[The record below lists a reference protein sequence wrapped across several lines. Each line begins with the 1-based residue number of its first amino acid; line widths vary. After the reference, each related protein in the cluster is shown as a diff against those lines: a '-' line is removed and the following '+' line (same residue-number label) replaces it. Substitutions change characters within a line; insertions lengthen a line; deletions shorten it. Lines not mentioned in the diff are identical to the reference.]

1 MTDGNDGPAKARYSA
16 SMTDD
21 APRPAAIADVHV
33 EAPARVLIVED
44 DPGMRVLIVRA
55 LHGEGIEAIGA
66 RDESEAWPL
75 LDAGGI
81 DLVMLDV
88 MLPGR
93 SGLDL
98 LGDIRERHPAIP
110 IIMVSALGGESDRIA
125 GLDRGADDYVAKPFG
140 RGELLAR
147 VRAALRRARAP
158 VAGGSRGDIARFA
171 GWTLD
176 LRRRTL
182 LAPDETAVELSG
194 AEHDLLAILV
204 QQPQRVIGRERLLE
218 LSRARRA
225 QASDRSIDV
234 LVSRLRRK
242 LGDSDN
248 GDTLIRTVRGRGYML
263 AADVERC

>member
-1 MTDGNDGPAKARYSA
+1 MTETDMHSA
-16 SMTDD
+16 H
-21 APRPAAIADVHV
+21 PAADIAADM
-33 EAPARVLIVED
+33 PARVLIVED
-44 DPGMRVLIVRA
+44 DAGMRVLLVRA

-66 RDESEAWPL
+66 RDENEAWPL
-75 LDAGGI
+75 LAAGGI

-93 SGLDL
+93 SGLDML
-98 LGDIRERHPAIP
+98 DDIRARHPILP
-110 IIMVSALGGESDRIA
+110 VIMVSALGGEADRIA
-125 GLDRGADDYVAKPFG
+125 GLDRGADDYVAKPFS

-158 VAGGSRGDIARFA
+158 VVADMPRGDIARFA

-182 LAPDETAVELSG
+182 TAPDGTAVELSG

-204 QQPQRVIGRERLLE
+204 QHPHRVIGRERLLE

-242 LGDSDN
+242 LGDSDQ

-263 AADVERC
+263 AADVTRS

>member
-1 MTDGNDGPAKARYSA
+1 MTDTDPALADPT
-16 SMTDD
+16 TD
-21 APRPAAIADVHV
+21 
-33 EAPARVLIVED
+33 APARVLIVED
-44 DPGMRVLIVRA
+44 DPGMRVLLVRA
-55 LHGEGIEAIGA
+55 LHGEGIEALGA
-66 RDESEAWPL
+66 RDEKEAWPL

-98 LGDIRERHPAIP
+98 IGDIRARHPGIP
-110 IIMVSALGGESDRIA
+110 IIMVSALGGEADRIA
-125 GLDRGADDYVAKPFG
+125 GLDRGADDYVAKPFS

-147 VRAALRRARAP
+147 VRAALRRARTP
-158 VAGGSRGDIARFA
+158 VVTTASRGDIARFA

-182 LAPDETAVELSG
+182 LAPDGAAVELSG

-204 QQPQRVIGRERLLE
+204 QQPHRIIGRERLLE

-242 LGDSDN
+242 LGDVDN
-248 GDTLIRTVRGRGYML
+248 GEDLIRTVRGRGYML
-263 AADVERC
+263 AADVERS

>member
-1 MTDGNDGPAKARYSA
+1 MSDIEDSPQPE
-16 SMTDD
+16 DPIVD
-21 APRPAAIADVHV
+21 
-33 EAPARVLIVED
+33 APARVLIVED
-44 DPGMRVLIVRA
+44 DPGMRVLLLRA

-66 RDESEAWPL
+66 RDGNEARPL
-75 LDAGGI
+75 LEAGGV
-81 DLVMLDV
+81 DLVMMDV

-98 LGDIRERHPAIP
+98 IGDIREVHPAMP
-110 IIMVSALGGESDRIA
+110 IIMVSALGSEADRIA

-140 RGELLAR
+140 KGELLAR
-147 VRAALRRARAP
+147 VRAALRRARTP
-158 VAGGSRGDIARFA
+158 VAGTPRSDIARFA

-176 LRRRTL
+176 LRRRALT
-182 LAPDETAVELSG
+182 APDGTAVDLSG

-204 QQPQRVIGRERLLE
+204 MQPNRVIGRERLLE

-234 LVSRLRRK
+234 LISRLRRK
-242 LGDSDN
+242 LGDSDA
-248 GDTLIRTVRGRGYML
+248 GEALIRTVRGRGYML

>member
-1 MTDGNDGPAKARYSA
+1 MAVNEHMTTG
-16 SMTDD
+16 TDD
-21 APRPAAIADVHV
+21 FLSSFDIPAD
-33 EAPARVLIVED
+33 EPARVLIVED
-44 DPGMRVLIVRA
+44 DPGMRVLLVRA
-55 LHGEGIEAIGA
+55 LHGEGLEAVGA
-66 RDESEAWPL
+66 RDEREAWPL
-75 LDAGGI
+75 LEAGGI
-81 DLVMLDV
+81 DLVMMDV

-93 SGLDL
+93 SGLEL
-98 LGDIRERHPAIP
+98 IGDVRARHPAVP
-110 IIMVSALGGESDRIA
+110 IIMVSALGSEADRIA

-140 RGELLAR
+140 KGELLAR
-147 VRAALRRARAP
+147 VRAALRRSRAP
-158 VAGGSRGDIARFA
+158 AATPGTPRGDIARFA

-182 LAPDETAVELSG
+182 TAPDGAAVDLSG

-204 QQPQRVIGRERLLE
+204 QQPNRVIGRERLLE

-242 LGDSDN
+242 LGDSDA

>member
-1 MTDGNDGPAKARYSA
+1 MSETDESPAPF
-16 SMTDD
+16 DL
-21 APRPAAIADVHV
+21 PAD
-33 EAPARVLIVED
+33 APARVLIIED
-44 DPGMRVLIVRA
+44 DPGMRVLLVRA
-55 LHGEGIEAIGA
+55 LHGEGLEAVGA
-66 RDESEAWPL
+66 RDEAEAWPL

-81 DLVMLDV
+81 DLVMMDV

-93 SGLDL
+93 SGLEL
-98 LGDIRERHPAIP
+98 IGEVRARHPALP
-110 IIMVSALGGESDRIA
+110 IIMVSALGGEADRIA

-140 RGELLAR
+140 KGELLAR

-158 VAGGSRGDIARFA
+158 AADSARGDIARFA

-182 LAPDETAVELSG
+182 TAPEGAAVDLSG

-204 QQPQRVIGRERLLE
+204 QQPHRVIGRERLLE

-242 LGDSDN
+242 LGDSEA